1 MPHLFA
7 TLHEVSKWRWNIC
20 RQRLLA
26 RQPNEPG
33 SQVNNQEQNLSDK
46 GSYRT

>member
-26 RQPNEPG
+26 RQGNEPG
-33 SQVNNQEQNLSDK
+33 EPGEQPGTEPL
-46 GSYRT
+46 